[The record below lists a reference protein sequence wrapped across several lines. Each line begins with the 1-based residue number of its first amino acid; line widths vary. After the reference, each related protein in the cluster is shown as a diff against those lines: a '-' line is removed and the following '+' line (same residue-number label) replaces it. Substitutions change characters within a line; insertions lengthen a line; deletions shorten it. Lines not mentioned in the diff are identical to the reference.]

1 MENILD
7 TIVHTASAKFSIS
20 ALKPYQ
26 ILVISRIMEQEQ
38 SGIVRNQ
45 IVILPT
51 GIGKSLCFL
60 IPAHLCSGIT
70 VIVYPILALINDQFS
85 KLSKAGINC
94 VCIRGGQTKKQR
106 DDIFRSLGRTT
117 KIVLT
122 TPESLQNRTVI
133 SRLKHLRISL
143 LVVDEAHVISRWG
156 KDFRPSY
163 LALGTIVRTLR
174 PNQILAFTATASDQ
188 TINDIRKVLFTT
200 KPLVVRGDADR
211 PNIIYRAYPTISCEQ
226 ALIHLVRTCRKPAII
241 FCRTRGDT
249 KKLSIVLCS
258 EVHGIPVRYYHA
270 GLSKEQRERIEDWF
284 MNSHDGV
291 LVSTSAYGMGVDKPD
306 IRTVIHHRF
315 PDDIEEYL
323 QESGRSGRDGQMSEA
338 WVLVDITDEN
348 DKSPLSEIFK
358 GNQCRRRALLQALG
372 QEKTE
377 CTGCDICLGTVI
389 KEPDAEKAVTKLV
402 KLWPFRF
409 NSMTAANLLCGSRNH
424 LTNTLEARFNPLYA
438 SKPQWNPKRL
448 SDAIQT
454 LAEKGPTG
462 KSQISSIT
470 NIRFLNHGKLLYPAN
485 NLIYNFIASIL
496 RRIDDGYSWI
506 VRKTRGRKAHGKALS
521 ESGTEASGNLR
532 NKGPGNL
539 LDIRP
544 D

>member
-7 TIVHTASAKFSIS
+7 TIVRTAASKFSVS

-45 IVILPT
+45 IVVLPT
-51 GIGKSLCFL
+51 GMGKSLCFL

-70 VIVYPILALINDQFS
+70 IIIYPILALINDQFS

-106 DDIFRSLGRTT
+106 DAIFKNLGTT
-117 KIVLT
+117 AKIVLT
-122 TPESLQNRTVI
+122 TPESLQNKTVI
-133 SRLKHLRISL
+133 SHLKRLRVSL

-156 KDFRPSY
+156 KGFRPSY

-174 PNQILAFTATASDQ
+174 PNQILAFTATASEQ
-188 TINDIRKVLFTT
+188 TISDIRKVLFTT

-211 PNIIYRAYPTISCEQ
+211 PNIIYRAYPTICSEQ
-226 ALIHLVRTCRKPAII
+226 ALIHLVRTCRKPAIV

-249 KKLSIVLCS
+249 KRLCTVLCAEAS
-258 EVHGIPVRYYHA
+258 AIPVRYYHA
-270 GLSKEQRERIEDWF
+270 GLSKDVREKLEDWF
-284 MNSHDGV
+284 MKSHDGV
-291 LVSTSAYGMGVDKPD
+291 LVATSAYGMGVDKSD
-306 IRTVIHHRF
+306 IRTVIHHRL

-323 QESGRSGRDGQMSEA
+323 QESGRSGRDGNLSEA
-338 WVLVDITDEN
+338 WVLVDLTDED
-348 DKSPLSEIFK
+348 DKSPLLEIFK
-358 GNQCRRRALLQALG
+358 GNLCRRKALLQALG

-377 CTGCDICLGTVI
+377 CTGCDVCLGTVI
-389 KEPDAEKAVTKLV
+389 KEPDAQKAITTLV

-409 NSMTAANLLCGSRNH
+409 NSMTASNLLCGSRNR
-424 LTNTLEARFNPLYA
+424 LTNNMEARFNPLYT
-438 SKPQWNPKRL
+438 SKPHWNPKRL
-448 SDAIQT
+448 STAIQT
-454 LAEKGPTG
+454 LADKEMAITG
-462 KSQISSIT
+462 
-470 NIRFLNHGKLLYPAN
+470 IRFLKMGKLLYPAN
-485 NLIYNFIASIL
+485 NLLYNFIASIL

-506 VRKTRGRKAHGKALS
+506 VRKTRRRRAHGKTLS
-521 ESGTEASGNLR
+521 KPGAEASGALQD
-532 NKGPGNL
+532 KGQGNL
-539 LDIRP
+539 LDSRP